1 MKFRQITNQ
10 LHFRYEFI
18 ILLLLIQVASYQTA
32 RAQEAPVS
40 TVAIVAPL
48 TAEQVVRNLVA
59 MNLHRAQSLQG
70 FHGTRVYRA
79 DYRGIG
85 GTRNAEMIV
94 NVNYLSPGTKEF
106 TIVSTTGSK
115 LIIDR
120 VFKKLLEAEKEALD
134 TNMQRRSALSEDNYL
149 FTLIGYEIDPSGGKY
164 VLEVEPRTKDKFLY
178 RGRIWVDAK
187 DFAVIRLE
195 AEPAKNPS
203 FWTKKAEVVQVYRKV
218 SDFWLPAHNQSSS
231 AMRLGGHAELTIEY
245 KDYDITGVSQ
255 VGILPVLET
264 VLNGETTRIRNR
276 SGSTRSTER

>member
-1 MKFRQITNQ
+1 MRFRQITNQ

-18 ILLLLIQVASYQTA
+18 FLLILIQVATYQTA
-32 RAQEAPVS
+32 RAQKAAVS
-40 TVAIVAPL
+40 TVAIVGPL

-59 MNLHRAQSLQG
+59 MNLHRGRSLQG

-106 TIVSTTGSK
+106 TILSATGSK

-134 TNMQRRSALSEDNYL
+134 TNMQRRSALTENNYL
-149 FTLIGYEIDPSGGKY
+149 FSLIGYEIDPSGAKY

-178 RGRIWVDAK
+178 RGRIWVDAR

-203 FWTKKAEVVQVYRKV
+203 FWTKKAEVVQEYRKV
-218 SDFWLPAHNQSSS
+218 SGFWLPSHNQSSS
-231 AMRLGGHAELTIEY
+231 AIRLGGHAELTIEY
-245 KDYDITGVSQ
+245 KDYDITEVNQ
-255 VGILPVLET
+255 VGSLPVLET
-264 VLNGETTRIRNR
+264 ALSAETTRIRNR